1 MSTQIIGYFI
11 LFGFGALFLG
21 ISTLVS
27 KRYSTEGVDD
37 LVAAGR
43 SMPFGM
49 IAASS
54 MVSWVWTITL
64 IGSAEAGFVFGINGG
79 FNYAWGAAVPFFVF
93 IPVVLTL
100 RKKMPK
106 CTTFVEFIHERYGD
120 KLTII
125 FIIFAVLL
133 SMYILL
139 SQGMGVGIAISYI
152 TGIPY
157 KVAVAVPLLI
167 VGLYISKAGL
177 RGSMFNDLIQ
187 FFIIGLVLLIIVPVV
202 LKNIGLANMFDSL
215 MDVSTNPSNPN
226 YNPNALNFFSGA
238 GMRYGVVALV
248 VALGQVLL
256 DQGYYSKAVSAAS
269 TKTLLRAYLIGT
281 IVAWAPIA
289 IICGNVLG
297 GGGLAMGATVG
308 TNLGVASDVA
318 PFVIES
324 FFGTGLG
331 AVMYLMMIFMAG
343 MTTGGGVLAGV
354 QAISTIDLY
363 KRYIKKDS
371 TEKQQTTFGK
381 RVTLAVSVIMAII
394 VMFFENASLLQVD
407 IFSGIIFAA
416 PCSAFVAGLI
426 WKKVSAKVAGA
437 SIFIGMIC
445 GIIAYFAIPD
455 DQINYFVGNL
465 CSLLIPAIVII
476 IASLTSKYEF
486 DWQKLEKYNPA
497 HEVNISDDK

>member
-1 MSTQIIGYFI
+1 
-11 LFGFGALFLG
+11 
-21 ISTLVS
+21 
-27 KRYSTEGVDD
+27 
-37 LVAAGR
+37 
-43 SMPFGM
+43 
-49 IAASS
+49 
-54 MVSWVWTITL
+54 
-64 IGSAEAGFVFGINGG
+64 
-79 FNYAWGAAVPFFVF
+79 
-93 IPVVLTL
+93 
-100 RKKMPK
+100 MPK
-106 CTTFVEFIHERYGD
+106 CTTFIEFIHERYGD
-120 KLTII
+120 KLTVI

-133 SMYILL
+133 CMYILL
-139 SQGMGVGIAISYI
+139 AQGMGVGIAVSYI

-157 KVAVAVPLLI
+157 KIAVAVPLLT
-167 VGLYISKAGL
+167 VGFYIAKAGL

-187 FFIIGLVLLIIVPVV
+187 FFIISSVLVIIVPVV
-202 LKNIGLANMFDSL
+202 LKNVGLGNMFDGL
-215 MDVSTNPSNPN
+215 MDVATNPSNPN
-226 YNPNALNFFSGA
+226 HNPGALNFFSSA

-281 IVAWAPIA
+281 IIAWAPIA

-297 GGGLAMGATVG
+297 GAGLTMGAEVG
-308 TNLGVASDVA
+308 TDLGVASDVA
-318 PFVIES
+318 PYVIES

-331 AVMYLMMIFMAG
+331 SIMYLMMIFMAG

-363 KRYIKKDS
+363 KRYINKDA

-381 RVTLAVSVIMAII
+381 RITVAVAIIMAVV

-416 PCSAFVAGLI
+416 PCGAFVAGLI
-426 WKKVSAKVAGA
+426 WRKVSPAIAGT

-445 GIIAYFAIPD
+445 GITAYFVIPD

-465 CSLLIPAIVII
+465 CSLLIPVLVIVV
-476 IASLTSKYEF
+476 ASVASNYEF
-486 DWQKLEKYNPA
+486 DWQKLKTYSPPHDVHVSTE
-497 HEVNISDDK
+497 E